1 MNSPVLEQD
10 PLNTFFSSN
19 GGRNREDDI
28 QEEIIDDF
36 AILTFK
42 YVDDLKVGVF
52 FVENLT

>member
-1 MNSPVLEQD
+1 LKMNSPVLEQD

-52 FVENLT
+52 FC